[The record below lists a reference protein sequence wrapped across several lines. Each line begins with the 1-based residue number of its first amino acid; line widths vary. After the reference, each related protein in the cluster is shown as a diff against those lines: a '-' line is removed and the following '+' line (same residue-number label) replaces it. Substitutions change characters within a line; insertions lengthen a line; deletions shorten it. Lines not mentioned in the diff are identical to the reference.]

1 MSQSHSS
8 QPAAPAAAPAHPVN
22 FRTYVRLCAI
32 VFAAVLCAVALM
44 LFVSFLP
51 NYSWTVKCTLILA
64 IACCNAFMVAG
75 YLMHL
80 LSEKKMV
87 YTVLIVTVIFAIGLM
102 GLTVYAMHDFPTGTA
117 IH

>member
-1 MSQSHSS
+1 MSQTNST
-8 QPAAPAAAPAHPVN
+8 QPAAGAAAPAHPVN
-22 FRTYVRLCAI
+22 FKTYLRLCSI
-32 VFAAVLCAVALM
+32 VFVAVLCAIALM

-51 NYSWTVKCTLILA
+51 NYTWKLKTALIIA
-64 IACCNAFMVAG
+64 IAICNAFMVAG

-80 LSEKKMV
+80 LSEKKMI
-87 YTVLIVTVIFAIGLM
+87 YTVLIVTVIFFAGLM